1 MNSIE
6 VEELLKVLEAV
17 RSEKYPG
24 IPAEL
29 IEAIVYAQFEN
40 QDNLEQ
46 GSRIT
51 RKLVDE
57 YMKDITL
64 DETKAG

>member
-17 RSEKYPG
+17 RSEKYPS
-24 IPAEL
+24 IPAGL
-29 IEAIVYAQFEN
+29 IEAIVHAQFEN

-57 YMKDITL
+57 YMKDINL